1 VSRIVWFCSSCHAL
15 GVYVYK
21 TGSGA
26 YDVIV
31 SIREAHRGAGPGCT
45 KQEPRIINIEEF
57 ESSTVLMSGV
67 GEW

>member
-1 VSRIVWFCSSCHAL
+1 VHQN
-15 GVYVYK
+15 
-21 TGSGA
+21 GSGA

-31 SIREAHRGAGPGCT
+31 SILEAHRGAAPGCT
-45 KQEPRIINIEEF
+45 RREPQIINIDEF